1 MTRKNIPR
9 EFKSLP
15 PEIEKE
21 IEIKIKPAVETV
33 KSYI

>member
-1 MTRKNIPR
+1 MARENIPR